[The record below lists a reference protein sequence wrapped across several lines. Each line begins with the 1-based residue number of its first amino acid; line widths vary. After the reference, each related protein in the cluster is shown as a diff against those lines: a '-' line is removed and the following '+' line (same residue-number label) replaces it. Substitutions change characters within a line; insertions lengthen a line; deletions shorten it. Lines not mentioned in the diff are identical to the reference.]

1 MKKLQKI
8 KKEKWIVKTLININ
22 PEIKT
27 FLKSKNFNLI
37 DNGLIDSL
45 MIIKLLFEIEKIN
58 KKRINPSKLKREN
71 FINIENIMKLLK

>member
-27 FLKSKNFNLI
+27 FLKNKNFNLI